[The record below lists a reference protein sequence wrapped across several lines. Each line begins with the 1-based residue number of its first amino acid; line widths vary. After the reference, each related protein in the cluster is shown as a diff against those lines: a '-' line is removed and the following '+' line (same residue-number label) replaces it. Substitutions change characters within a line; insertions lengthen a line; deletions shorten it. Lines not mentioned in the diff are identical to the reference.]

1 MAIYVNRLHTYVH
14 IQVHTGKQACTH
26 AISTLPL
33 LRMCHLHRRHEK
45 SAGASKRS
53 GIICNA
59 FPCFQAQLNRLDV
72 HAFRSGKNDR
82 MFFLIPWNSPDPRN
96 SSIIT
101 TKNKTKSCMLTW
113 SIWTY
118 CPQLPPASF
127 SRARLARPITLV
139 CGQLGGPGWSGQ
151 CVWLYSKTLGGFEW
165 VVHSI
170 YYET

>member
-59 FPCFQAQLNRLDV
+59 FLCFQAQLNRLDV
-72 HAFRSGKNDR
+72 HTFRSGKNDR
-82 MFFLIPWNSPDPRN
+82 MFFLIPWNSPDPL
-96 SSIIT
+96 IT
-101 TKNKTKSCMLTW
+101 MSPLPIPHTTPYYPCLWTTRWPRLEWAMRVAVFKN
-113 SIWTY
+113 I
-118 CPQLPPASF
+118 
-127 SRARLARPITLV
+127 RRL
-139 CGQLGGPGWSGQ
+139 
-151 CVWLYSKTLGGFEW
+151 
-165 VVHSI
+165 
-170 YYET
+170 